1 MQYYYQFSQLQ
12 LPPHVYHSLKKSW
25 LSYVRLQL
33 EDEGKPSYLPSIGR
47 SGSKRSCFCNK
58 SSISYP
64 HWPPSSY
71 EESIDQLFILL
82 LYPRPSRPT
91 LAFCWLSFLQKDL
104 VKPVK
109 DNESMLSLVQNSCP
123 IFSSSWSSE
132 EPTQKSTWRRDD
144 CADFCQSVL
153 EEGTCYCLCCCPYH
167 REECPAHR
175 LVSDHLFFFMIHYR
189 LQSGQAM
196 GCLTTIVET
205 HQSFEYCLH
214 IRTEV
219 VHSPPTEYRFR
230 SLLVTAR
237 RA

>member
-33 EDEGKPSYLPSIGR
+33 EDEGKPSYLPS
-47 SGSKRSCFCNK
+47 
-58 SSISYP
+58 
-64 HWPPSSY
+64 SSY
-71 EESIDQLFILL
+71 EEWIDQLFILL

-144 CADFCQSVL
+144 YADFCQSVL

-167 REECPAHR
+167 REE
-175 LVSDHLFFFMIHYR
+175 DW
-189 LQSGQAM
+189 QEG
-196 GCLTTIVET
+196 E
-205 HQSFEYCLH
+205 E
-214 IRTEV
+214 
-219 VHSPPTEYRFR
+219 
-230 SLLVTAR
+230 
-237 RA
+237 